1 MRYKNPGATI
11 DLIIEK
17 NEKILLI
24 ERKYEPFKGKWAL
37 PGGFI
42 DYGKETLEKA
52 AVREGGEET
61 SLKIKLKDLEFF
73 GVYSSPNRDPRGH
86 IISHVY
92 IVKKYSGELKA
103 NDDAKQVRWFPL
115 YELPKLAFDHK
126 KIINDY
132 RKRSKKCLKKF

>member
-1 MRYKNPGATI
+1 MKFKNPGATI

-132 RKRSKKCLKKF
+132 RKWSKKCLKKF

>member
-1 MRYKNPGATI
+1 MKFKNPAATI

-92 IVKKYSGELKA
+92 IVKKYSGEPKA
-103 NDDAKQVRWFPL
+103 NDDAKKTQWFPL
-115 YELPKLAFDHK
+115 YALPKLAFDHN
-126 KIINDY
+126 KIIDNY
-132 RKRSKKCLKKF
+132 LKWRERK